1 MTSWSSSRWTRTRRR
16 AAGRPRYRGPR
27 RWTRAAPSPPWI
39 DPDTLLPTQVSSDFT
54 VLIIFYSLF
63 YFILKVWCAVHDI
76 IHVKVKVFIIPVKIR
91 DKLLRIF
98 KLHSYLTR
106 ISLNFSFILLSVEC
120 FFGNV
125 IFSFVLSLRTEYQFT
140 WQIVDFYL
148 IIYLF
153 I

>member
-27 RWTRAAPSPPWI
+27 RWTRVAPSPPWI

-120 FFGNV
+120 FLEMW
-125 IFSFVLSLRTEYQFT
+125 SLVLYCLWSLCINLLDKLLGF
-140 WQIVDFYL
+140 FL